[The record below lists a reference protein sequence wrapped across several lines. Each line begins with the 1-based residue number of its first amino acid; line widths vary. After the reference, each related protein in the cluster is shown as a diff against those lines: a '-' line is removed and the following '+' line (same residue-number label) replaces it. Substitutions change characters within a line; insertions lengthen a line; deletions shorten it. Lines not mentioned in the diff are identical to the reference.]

1 MHKKVSKKY
10 LNRDTCIYT
19 IATFLFYW
27 LINILF
33 VNLNFLD
40 HDYQSKEDS
49 DINDMVYSK
58 FKRVASANK
67 KNTEIILVNVGNA
80 NREEIATL
88 IDSIAIKS
96 PKIIALDISFSSI
109 KETLNTHLVNSLR
122 KNKDKIV
129 LGGHFEYGNSSHL
142 ETFLTSDAVYS
153 NQIAIG
159 HTNFVTL
166 YSQGTVRR
174 FSPFVSF
181 KEQLIPSFSAQILK
195 KLDASKYNHLE
206 KRGNSTELI
215 NYKYT
220 ISAFQV
226 LEAEE
231 ILKSQSQI
239 KIKDKIVIFGYISNA
254 KNGHSIE
261 DYHYTPMNEN
271 VNFPDMPGVAI
282 HANILNM
289 FLNNSYI
296 GKFPTW
302 ITLIFSFI
310 ICFSHIWIFMWLS
323 ANRPIWVHLQSKIIQ
338 FVSVVFIIYACV
350 SIFYFTNYRVETT
363 LIVIPIALSADIRL
377 FGNAIFEWLH
387 IKYKVNS
394 YFFKT
399 ESAHKALRK

>member
-27 LINILF
+27 LINIVF

-109 KETLNTHLVNSLR
+109 KETLNTHLVNSFR

-129 LGGHFEYGNSSHL
+129 LGGHFEYGNSSQL

-174 FSPFVSF
+174 FSPFLS
-181 KEQLIPSFSAQILK
+181 
-195 KLDASKYNHLE
+195 
-206 KRGNSTELI
+206 
-215 NYKYT
+215 
-220 ISAFQV
+220 
-226 LEAEE
+226 
-231 ILKSQSQI
+231 
-239 KIKDKIVIFGYISNA
+239 
-254 KNGHSIE
+254 
-261 DYHYTPMNEN
+261 
-271 VNFPDMPGVAI
+271 
-282 HANILNM
+282 
-289 FLNNSYI
+289 
-296 GKFPTW
+296 
-302 ITLIFSFI
+302 LIF
-310 ICFSHIWIFMWLS
+310 IC
-323 ANRPIWVHLQSKIIQ
+323 
-338 FVSVVFIIYACV
+338 
-350 SIFYFTNYRVETT
+350 
-363 LIVIPIALSADIRL
+363 D
-377 FGNAIFEWLH
+377 
-387 IKYKVNS
+387 
-394 YFFKT
+394 
-399 ESAHKALRK
+399 